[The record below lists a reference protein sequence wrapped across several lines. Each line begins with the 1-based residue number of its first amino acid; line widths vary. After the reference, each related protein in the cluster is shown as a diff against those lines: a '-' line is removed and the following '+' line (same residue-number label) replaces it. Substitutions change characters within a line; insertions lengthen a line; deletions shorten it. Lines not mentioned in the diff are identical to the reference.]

1 MAVFGGGDG
10 GIMVGLKQR
19 SRVIVLPILEQT
31 FNNTNLKPEQC
42 LSVVLGLKHS
52 FSVVLRPNVR
62 EGTFLIGEGQTC
74 FLRNRGRITV
84 FWQGKNYSMSVS

>member
-31 FNNTNLKPEQC
+31 FNNTNLSRN
-42 LSVVLGLKHS
+42 SVLV
-52 FSVVLRPNVR
+52 
-62 EGTFLIGEGQTC
+62 
-74 FLRNRGRITV
+74 
-84 FWQGKNYSMSVS
+84 